1 MLMML
6 TALRFN
12 KNETRLHKL
21 SYWSTSETALL
32 VLCGTFQHSI
42 SDISGVTKICP
53 QKSIKDAKI
62 MEGQCRKA
70 WWVRGQGRYW
80 AYHECYT
87 MPRGY
92 GSTYVCI
99 RSYVPFWDRRSLE
112 SWYLSL
118 KFPNPKKR
126 IISWVLNFRSL
137 YHIESCSVWICFS
150 VNICQTTFKKLQRER
165 AVKDALERSSNGKIA
180 WGTWL
185 GACLRG
191 LSYVGFTGI
200 FG

>member
-70 WWVRGQGRYW
+70 WWVRDRD
-80 AYHECYT
+80 ATELT
-87 MPRGY
+87 MSVTQCQEVTEARTFV
-92 GSTYVCI
+92 S
-99 RSYVPFWDRRSLE
+99 VPMCRF
-112 SWYLSL
+112 
-118 KFPNPKKR
+118 
-126 IISWVLNFRSL
+126 
-137 YHIESCSVWICFS
+137 
-150 VNICQTTFKKLQRER
+150 
-165 AVKDALERSSNGKIA
+165 
-180 WGTWL
+180 GTV
-185 GACLRG
+185 AP
-191 LSYVGFTGI
+191 
-200 FG
+200 